1 MEQEN
6 RKAQEIWETTTGGTT
21 FVHVKDPRNPDGW
34 VQKKVGGRGTKRI
47 TLTVEEREFNQ
58 ELVTYE
64 NKHHDPF
71 TNGLLVRISPKDVDR
86 GQFEVTD
93 EELIALLQGGTDEEF
108 SATIKKTDSEVIL
121 RRMLAL
127 AERNT
132 TMHRFQ
138 ELQEVIDIRFSIG
151 KTQKVVQEMFED
163 DARYQGADL

>member
-1 MEQEN
+1 MDDN

-64 NKHHDPF
+64 NKGHDPF
-71 TNGLLVRISPKDVDR
+71 TNGLLVRISPKDVER
-86 GQFEVTD
+86 GQFEITD
-93 EELIALLQGGTDEEF
+93 DEIVALLTGGTDEEF
-108 SATIKKTDSEVIL
+108 EATVKGTQSEVVL
-121 RRMLAL
+121 RRMMGL
-127 AERNT
+127 AERNA

-138 ELQEVIDIRFSIG
+138 ILQDVVDERYTIG
-151 KTQKVVQEMFED
+151 KTQKVVQEMIED